1 MGTTVFEIAG
11 VRRPPPPPPPPLVKR
26 VGTKRLGKGRV
37 KDIMYIK
44 TEHEFLY
51 SSGIFYSDIMFEFF
65 EIQKK
70 LALKF
75 DSSSWISLKLKRRYH
90 KNRLIS
96 NHILRNHRLI
106 FLS

>member
-1 MGTTVFEIAG
+1 
-11 VRRPPPPPPPPLVKR
+11 
-26 VGTKRLGKGRV
+26 
-37 KDIMYIK
+37 
-44 TEHEFLY
+44 
-51 SSGIFYSDIMFEFF
+51 MFEFF
-65 EIQKK
+65 EILKK
-70 LALKF
+70 SALKF